1 MKSYK
6 RKDDITTA
14 KLDDLFTL
22 FVVKKG
28 TYLNLNSTS
37 SMIWEFLESKLTFK
51 DLKKRILDIYDVDN
65 DTLEND
71 LEFFL
76 NEAEK
81 LDIIDIYE

>member
-1 MKSYK
+1 MKSYR

-14 KLDDLFTL
+14 KLDALFTL

-71 LEFFL
+71 LELFL